1 MEAIIIIAVIVLI
14 GAAFFL
20 GRKLASKP
28 VENRNE
34 EILKEKNQYIREK
47 ELAKERLNEY
57 QIKVEKEINKLDASV
72 QTFIDTNKQLSA
84 ENTNLQTSISA
95 NKQLNTQI
103 QKEYEDKLQVIKDTE
118 KLAEKAHKDKVASL
132 DKDYA
137 KYQETIESR
146 KTVLQET
153 IDKIQAEL
161 DSLKATKA
169 AAIEAARNEKTVKEN
184 KDEYCLILPRDE
196 EGDISLLTDVRNKIS
211 KPRAVSMCIWSNY
224 YLPIAKEKL
233 PKILGTGQTVSGI
246 YKITNQKT
254 GECYIGQSV
263 DVKKRIYE
271 HMRAACGVDTPSGNQ
286 LYIAMQE
293 YGISNF
299 TIELLEQCSSKEL
312 DKKEKYFIE
321 LYQANV
327 VGYNGNAGNNG

>member
-95 NKQLNTQI
+95 NKQLNAQI

-118 KLAEKAHKDKVASL
+118 KLAEKAHKDNGACTPG
-132 DKDYA
+132 
-137 KYQETIESR
+137 E
-146 KTVLQET
+146 
-153 IDKIQAEL
+153 
-161 DSLKATKA
+161 
-169 AAIEAARNEKTVKEN
+169 EAAYVCEGNILKC
-184 KDEYCLILPRDE
+184 CL
-196 EGDISLLTDVRNKIS
+196 
-211 KPRAVSMCIWSNY
+211 
-224 YLPIAKEKL
+224 
-233 PKILGTGQTVSGI
+233 
-246 YKITNQKT
+246 
-254 GECYIGQSV
+254 
-263 DVKKRIYE
+263 
-271 HMRAACGVDTPSGNQ
+271 
-286 LYIAMQE
+286 
-293 YGISNF
+293 
-299 TIELLEQCSSKEL
+299 
-312 DKKEKYFIE
+312 
-321 LYQANV
+321 
-327 VGYNGNAGNNG
+327 